1 MKKLLFLVLSL
12 VTFTSFSQDV
22 KLKLATDST
31 KVDIGGGVIDKG
43 DEFDVIVQL
52 NGNGNVTSRALY
64 FDFEYNNAAFELIS
78 LSHTGTGGNGG
89 VLPGGASIDL
99 SWYQYPGY
107 NWNGNQQNT
116 TTNGNLNYQYSNYT
130 FTAGGPKT
138 IVRAYLNWA
147 SPNGLPYTNYD
158 RLLVLR
164 FRLKPTAPGNS
175 WDPIK
180 MNFAASFNQNGSSGS
195 TLMEIPLTTVITQN
209 PDATKYVKANIDLS
223 PNIDVTKLKVAFI
236 NTTTNQGPLFNVT
249 STGTVNVIDS
259 LLTPSTQ
266 YKILAMYNMDNI
278 QDLYNAAITT
288 SDYTSAQSEF
298 ISQNL
303 DGTFNNTVITSG
315 AGYKAADVN
324 RSGNLDGGDLT
335 RLFAQVVNV
344 DQLTVLPAGYTVGS
358 AGFMSM
364 MTFKKADYNNATPSD
379 WINRFPVGPV
389 VYNYTTAPITGNPE
403 TINISYLLYGDINKS
418 HSSSVTQSGS
428 GVVNRR
434 LAVNPISVSLA
445 NAVVTSNSI
454 EIPVKVSTNGNKLGA
469 VQFQFSYD
477 TSKLKFEELK
487 NEMPNNWYVF
497 ANKGT
502 GYIKF
507 GALDQNLKTPVE
519 GDLVPFKLRFTA
531 LQNGLDINTY
541 IKVSPIMDAADSKGV
556 QLPINLNTDK
566 IKLTGYNNF

>member
-22 KLKLATDST
+22 KLKLSTDST
-31 KVDIGGGVIDKG
+31 KVDLGGGVIDKG
-43 DEFDVIVQL
+43 DEFDVVVQL
-52 NGNGNVTSRALY
+52 NGNGNATSRALY

-78 LSHTGTGGNGG
+78 LNHTGTGGNGG
-89 VLPGGASIDL
+89 VLPTGASIDL

-107 NWNGNQQNT
+107 TWNSNQQNT
-116 TTNGNLNYQYSNYT
+116 TTNGNTNYQNSNYT

-147 SPNGLPYTNYD
+147 STNPLPYNNYD

-164 FRLKPTAPGNS
+164 FRLKSTAPGNS

-180 MNFAASFNQNGSSGS
+180 MNFAASFNQNGSYGS

-209 PDATKYVKANIDLS
+209 PDATKYVKANLDLS
-223 PNIDVTKLKVAFI
+223 SNIDASKIRVAFI
-236 NTTTNQGPLFNVT
+236 NATTNQGPLFNVT

-266 YKILAMYNMDNI
+266 YKILAMYNMDHI
-278 QDLYNAAITT
+278 QDLYNSSITT
-288 SDYTSAQSEF
+288 SDYTAAQSEF

-303 DGTFNNTVITSG
+303 DGTFKNTVITSG

-324 RSGNLDGGDLT
+324 RSNALDGGDLT
-335 RLFAQVVNV
+335 RLFGQVVNV
-344 DQLTVLPAGYTVGS
+344 DQLLVLPAGYTVGS
-358 AGFMSM
+358 NGWMSM
-364 MTFKKADYNNATPSD
+364 MTFKKSDYNAATPAD
-379 WINRFPVGPV
+379 WATRFPAGPTF
-389 VYNYTTAPITGNPE
+389 YSYTTAPQTGNPE
-403 TINISYLLYGDINKS
+403 TINISYLLFGDINKS
-418 HSSSVTQSGS
+418 HSSSVTQNGT

-434 LAVNPISVSLA
+434 LAVSPISVSLA

-454 EIPVKVSTNGNKLGA
+454 EIPVKVSTNGNKVGA
-469 VQFQFSYD
+469 LQFQFSYD

-519 GDLVPFKLRFTA
+519 GDFTPFKLRFTA
-531 LQNGLDINTY
+531 LQSGLDINTF
-541 IKVSPIMDAADSKGV
+541 IKVSPIMDAADSKGS